1 MGLGAYDLVTRRRL
15 HPACLAGAAWMLAM
29 QLTGRTQVRSAAWK
43 LVALR
48 LIGH

>member
-1 MGLGAYDLVTRRRL
+1 
-15 HPACLAGAAWMLAM
+15 MLAM